1 MIEISLGQRLHELRD
16 RADLSLHE
24 LAKKVGISGPF
35 LSDIELG
42 RRFPSEEILAK
53 LAKVLNV
60 SLEDLKQ
67 YDNRELE
74 RQSLL
79 PSYPA
84 PIRIERFVEKEFKTA
99 LRYEDLG
106 PDNLGCTIFNS
117 SGAVEAI
124 LVSRSLEEQN
134 TIPARRRVRS
144 TVAHEAGHGLLHG
157 SLFIEGN
164 FPDLR
169 ENQRRIP
176 CRSED
181 ILVETQ
187 RSYRGRWWEFQ
198 ANQAIG
204 SLLLPKSLMNA
215 FLDQAGIKFDSSGNR
230 ILTPVQRESLAKK
243 AATIFDVNPIV
254 ARIRLDSLFS

>member
-1 MIEISLGQRLHELRD
+1 MR
-16 RADLSLHE
+16 
-24 LAKKVGISGPF
+24 KVPTPSGPF
-35 LSDIELG
+35 PFQVYFDDLG
-42 RRFPSEEILAK
+42 EIDEIC
-53 LAKVLNV
+53 
-60 SLEDLKQ
+60 LEALKS
-67 YDNRELE
+67 
-74 RQSLL
+74 QSLL
-79 PSYPA
+79 PSKPA
-84 PIRIERFVEKEFKTA
+84 PIRIERFVEKQFRTP

-134 TIPARRRVRS
+134 TTPARRRVRS

-157 SLFIEGN
+157 PLFIGDN
-164 FPDLR
+164 FPDR
-169 ENQRRIP
+169 GENQRRIL

-204 SLLLPKSLMNA
+204 SLLLPRLLVNA
-215 FLDQAGIKFDSSGNR
+215 FLDQSGIEVGSSGSR
-230 ILTPVQRESLAKK
+230 SLTPAQRESLAKK
-243 AATIFDVNPIV
+243 AAVTFDVNPIV
-254 ARIRLDSLFS
+254 ARIRLDSLFP

>member
-1 MIEISLGQRLHELRD
+1 MR
-16 RADLSLHE
+16 
-24 LAKKVGISGPF
+24 KVPTPSGPF
-35 LSDIELG
+35 AFQLY
-42 RRFPSEEILAK
+42 F
-53 LAKVLNV
+53 
-60 SLEDLKQ
+60 EDLGEIDKIC
-67 YDNRELE
+67 LE
-74 RQSLL
+74 ALKRQSLL
-79 PSYPA
+79 PSKPA
-84 PIRIERFVEKEFKTA
+84 PIRIERFVEKEFKSA

-164 FPDLR
+164 FPDFG
-169 ENQRRIP
+169 ENQRRIL

-204 SLLLPKSLMNA
+204 SLLLPRSLMNA
-215 FLDQAGIKFDSSGNR
+215 FLDQSGIELDSSGSR
-230 ILTPVQRESLAKK
+230 ILTLSQRESLAKK
-243 AATIFDVNPIV
+243 AAVTFDVNPIV
-254 ARIRLDSLFS
+254 VRIRLDSLFP

>member
-1 MIEISLGQRLHELRD
+1 MRKVPTPSGQF
-16 RADLSLHE
+16 
-24 LAKKVGISGPF
+24 PF
-35 LSDIELG
+35 QLY
-42 RRFPSEEILAK
+42 F
-53 LAKVLNV
+53 
-60 SLEDLKQ
+60 EDLGEI
-67 YDNRELE
+67 DEICLE
-74 RQSLL
+74 ALKRQSLL
-79 PSYPA
+79 PSKPA

-134 TIPARRRVRS
+134 TTPARRRVRS

-157 SLFIEGN
+157 SLFIDS
-164 FPDLR
+164 PDLG
-169 ENQRRIP
+169 ENQRRIL

-181 ILVETQ
+181 ILGETQ

-204 SLLLPKSLMNA
+204 SLLLPRLLVNGL
-215 FLDQAGIKFDSSGNR
+215 LDQSGIEPDSSGNR
-230 ILTPVQRESLAKK
+230 TLSPVQRESLAKK
-243 AATIFDVNPIV
+243 AAVIFDVNPIV
-254 ARIRLDSLFS
+254 VRIRLDSLFP

>member
-1 MIEISLGQRLHELRD
+1 VR
-16 RADLSLHE
+16 
-24 LAKKVGISGPF
+24 KVPTPSGPF
-35 LSDIELG
+35 PFQLY
-42 RRFPSEEILAK
+42 F
-53 LAKVLNV
+53 
-60 SLEDLKQ
+60 EDLGEIDEICSEALK
-67 YDNRELE
+67 

-79 PSYPA
+79 PSNPA

-117 SGAVEAI
+117 LGAVEAI

-134 TIPARRRVRS
+134 TTPARRRVRS

-157 SLFIEGN
+157 SLFIDGN
-164 FPDLR
+164 FPDLG
-169 ENQRRIP
+169 ENQRRIL

-181 ILVETQ
+181 ILWDTQ

-204 SLLLPKSLMNA
+204 SLLLPRLLVNA
-215 FLDQAGIKFDSSGNR
+215 FLDQSGMELDSSGNR
-230 ILTPVQRESLAKK
+230 TLSPVQRESLAKK
-243 AATIFDVNPIV
+243 AAVIFDVNQIV
-254 ARIRLDSLFS
+254 VRIRLDSLFP